1 MDDDFAWVPP
11 PGSGMTARFV
21 EANGLRFELVEANPE
36 GDRLAILL
44 HGFPELN
51 ISWRHQ
57 IAFLAERGWRV
68 WAPNLRGY
76 GASARPKGVNAYHID
91 RLTEDVGALIDAAR
105 AERPASEVM
114 LGAHDWGGAI
124 AWDFAMRKVRP
135 LDRLVV
141 MNMPH
146 PFTFARAL
154 RLSPAQRRRSWYI
167 FLFQLPLLPEALLR
181 ARGAAAVR
189 RAFTGMAANPDRF
202 PDGVLDH
209 YAAAAQRPGALTA
222 MVNYY
227 RAAVRA
233 RGRAKE
239 LDPQVDIPTLL
250 VWGTADTALG
260 LETLEGVHAYVP
272 DLEIKYLPGISHWV
286 QQDAPEAVNAA
297 LGAWLEE

>member
-11 PGSGMTARFV
+11 PGSGKTARFV

-114 LGAHDWGGAI
+114 LGGHD
-124 AWDFAMRKVRP
+124 
-135 LDRLVV
+135 
-141 MNMPH
+141 
-146 PFTFARAL
+146 
-154 RLSPAQRRRSWYI
+154 
-167 FLFQLPLLPEALLR
+167 
-181 ARGAAAVR
+181 
-189 RAFTGMAANPDRF
+189 
-202 PDGVLDH
+202 
-209 YAAAAQRPGALTA
+209 
-222 MVNYY
+222 
-227 RAAVRA
+227 
-233 RGRAKE
+233 
-239 LDPQVDIPTLL
+239 
-250 VWGTADTALG
+250 
-260 LETLEGVHAYVP
+260 
-272 DLEIKYLPGISHWV
+272 
-286 QQDAPEAVNAA
+286 
-297 LGAWLEE
+297 